1 MHAAARHCADVVRLF
16 VLHNISHE
24 AGAARASAGADS
36 ANASR
41 RHGGRRGGP
50 PVASAARP
58 FNFPGKYVEFDGA
71 AAADKFAAAAAA
83 AADQEAPSSYRL
95 MQHARRTQ
103 RCCSFAAIIKSAT
116 RIPAGRRIPL

>member
-1 MHAAARHCADVVRLF
+1 MRR
-16 VLHNISHE
+16 VLPALVLVQTPPTQ
-24 AGAARASAGADS
+24 AGY
-36 ANASR
+36 NAP
-41 RHGGRRGGP
+41 G
-50 PVASAARP
+50 ASAARP
-58 FNFPGKYVEFDGA
+58 FNLPGKYVEFDGA
-71 AAADKFAAAAAA
+71 AAADKFAAAA